1 MVLSKVHNLRWR
13 LLGLMLFV
21 AACACQ
27 LARPDGTSGGEGIAA
42 MLMAIAGAL
51 LLINGRRAILAVRIE
66 AGRHRRLPAA
76 IHKRMIRRG
85 TPGDASGLPENAR

>member
-1 MVLSKVHNLRWR
+1 MVRPKVRNLRWR
-13 LLGLMLFV
+13 LFGLMLFV

-27 LARPDGTSGGEGIAA
+27 VARPGAASGGEGIAA

-51 LLINGRRAILAVRIE
+51 LLINGRRAILALRIE

-76 IHKRMIRRG
+76 IHARQIRRV
-85 TPGDASGLPENAR
+85 TPDDASGLPDKAQ